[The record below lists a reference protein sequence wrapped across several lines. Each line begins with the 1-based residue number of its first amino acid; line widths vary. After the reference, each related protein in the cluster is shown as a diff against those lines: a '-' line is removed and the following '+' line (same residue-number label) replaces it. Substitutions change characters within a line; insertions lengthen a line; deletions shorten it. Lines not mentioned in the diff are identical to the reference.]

1 LNNYGSGLARI
12 SASET
17 DLELQASAAQVL

>member
-17 DLELQASAAQVL
+17 VLKLQASAAQVL